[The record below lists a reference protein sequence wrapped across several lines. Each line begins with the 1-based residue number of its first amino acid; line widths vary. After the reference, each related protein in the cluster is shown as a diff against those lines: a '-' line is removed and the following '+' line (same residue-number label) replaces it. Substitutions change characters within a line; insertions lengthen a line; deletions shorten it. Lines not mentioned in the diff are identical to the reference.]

1 MNDLYFETIIQSS
14 QNKISRMKK
23 DFYLTRYALII
34 KKLENSP
41 ATYSQ
46 IEHYLLNSFEF
57 QDAEIKSYSIRTLQ
71 RDIREISNLF
81 NLSIHNKKKGDN
93 RYYIESRPIMEV
105 DEYNQK
111 LLESFQVSNALNNHP
126 DFANYIFFESRKPS
140 GAQNFY
146 DLFFAI
152 RNKRIVLF
160 EHYNYKNKVMTSRKV
175 HPLALKESK
184 DRWYLIAIDTK
195 DKALKSFGLDRIN
208 RLEIMPQKFREKY
221 NYNFREHFKN
231 AFGVMNLTEQN
242 PQKIVLKCSRHQ
254 GEYIRSFPLHQSQN
268 EIQENENEI
277 YFEFFLH
284 PTYDFLQ
291 EILSYGKEVKVIVPK
306 SLIEEIKQQLLTSI
320 ENYKNEE

>member
-1 MNDLYFETIIQSS
+1 
-14 QNKISRMKK
+14 MKK

-34 KKLENSP
+34 KRLESSP

-46 IEHYLLNSFEF
+46 VEDYLLNSFEF
-57 QDAEIKSYSIRTLQ
+57 QDAGIKSYSIRTLQ
-71 RDIREISNLF
+71 RDIREISDLF

-111 LLESFQVSNALNNHP
+111 LLESFQVSNALNLHP
-126 DFANYIFFESRKPS
+126 NFSDFIFFESRKPT
-140 GAQNFY
+140 GVEHFY

-152 RNKRIVLF
+152 RNKRVVSF
-160 EHYNYKNKVMTSRKV
+160 EHYNYKNKLMTSRKV

-195 DKALKSFGLDRIN
+195 DKILKSFGLDRIN
-208 RLEIMPQKFREKY
+208 YLDVGKNKFREKY

-231 AFGVMNLTEQN
+231 AFGVMNLAEQK
-242 PQKIVLKCSRHQ
+242 PQNIVLKCSRHQ
-254 GEYIRSFPLHQSQN
+254 GEYIRSFPLHQSQK
-268 EIQENENEI
+268 ETKETPEEI

-284 PTYDFLQ
+284 PTYDFMQ
-291 EILSYGKEVKVIVPK
+291 EILSYGKEVTVLEPK
-306 SLIEEIKQQLLTSI
+306 CLVDDIRNHLQESLNRYLES
-320 ENYKNEE
+320 

>member
-1 MNDLYFETIIQSS
+1 
-14 QNKISRMKK
+14 MKK

-34 KKLENSP
+34 KKLESAP
-41 ATYSQ
+41 STYSQ
-46 IEHYLLNSFEF
+46 IEEYLLNSFEF
-57 QDAEIKSYSIRTLQ
+57 QDAEIKSYSMRTLQ

-81 NLSIHNKKKGDN
+81 NLTIHNKKRRDN
-93 RYYIESRPIMEV
+93 RYYIDSRPMMEV

-111 LLESFQVSNALNNHP
+111 LLESFQVSNALNLHP
-126 DFANYIFFESRKPS
+126 DFSDFIFFESRKPT
-140 GAQNFY
+140 GLEHFY

-160 EHYNYKNKVMTSRKV
+160 EHYNYKNKKMTSRKV

-184 DRWYLIAIDTK
+184 DRWYLIAVDTK

-208 RLEIMPQKFREKY
+208 HLSVTPQKFREKY
-221 NYNFREHFKN
+221 KYNFREHFKN

-254 GEYIRSFPLHQSQN
+254 GEYIRSFPLHQSQK
-268 EIQENENEI
+268 EVKETPDDI

-284 PTYDFLQ
+284 PTYDFRQ
-291 EILSYGKEVKVIVPK
+291 EILSYGKEVKVMEPE
-306 SLIEEIKQQLLTSI
+306 SLIREIRESLSDSLQAYSGD
-320 ENYKNEE
+320 

>member
-1 MNDLYFETIIQSS
+1 
-14 QNKISRMKK
+14 MKK

-34 KKLENSP
+34 KKLESTP

-46 IEHYLLNSFEF
+46 LENYLLNSFEF
-57 QDAEIKSYSIRTLQ
+57 QDAGIKSYSIRTLQ

-93 RYYIESRPIMEV
+93 RYYIESRPIIEV

-126 DFANYIFFESRKPS
+126 DFADFIFFESRKPS
-140 GAQNFY
+140 GAENFY

-160 EHYNYKNKVMTSRKV
+160 EHYNFKNKKMTSRKV

-195 DKALKSFGLDRIN
+195 DETLKSFGLDRIN
-208 RLEIMPQKFREKY
+208 YLNVTPQKFREKY
-221 NYNFREHFKN
+221 KYNFREHFKN
-231 AFGVMNLTEQN
+231 AFGVMNLSEQN

-254 GEYIRSFPLHQSQN
+254 GEYIRSFPLHQSQK
-268 EIQENENEI
+268 ETKETPEDI

-284 PTYDFLQ
+284 PTYDFMQ
-291 EILSYGKEVKVIVPK
+291 EILSYGKEVRVLEPINLV
-306 SLIEEIKQQLLTSI
+306 EEIKNHLQKSLNS
-320 ENYKNEE
+320 YCEE